1 MVLRARFKST
11 FLKLLNPCSSP
22 YAIYVDIQR
31 SVWVLSHWDF
41 WTRHWPSFHFGFLI
55 YSRHRHT
62 SPSAHRPSFGL
73 QECLW
78 QRVGSLCKM
87 PWFIRRKAAR
97 KCEVWR
103 WWPFQGVGDEWKLPD
118 ISSDNIG
125 KEVEFSWSTG
135 SRSYQ
140 LLIWGVCLAFNPV
153 INLEGGSMHA
163 GLSFSEFKSIQL
175 LIYFSFIHVG
185 LFYC

>member
-1 MVLRARFKST
+1 MFFPLCYLCWHPKECMSLVSLR
-11 FLKLLNPCSSP
+11 LLNKTLAFFSL
-22 YAIYVDIQR
+22 
-31 SVWVLSHWDF
+31 WFSHLQQAPP
-41 WTRHWPSFHFGFLI
+41 HLPPQ
-55 YSRHRHT
+55 HT
-62 SPSAHRPSFGL
+62 GPPLGS
-73 QECLW
+73 ECLW
-78 QRVGSLCKM
+78 QRVGPLCKM